1 MKTLKLTSLVL
12 LMTFGSMSLYG
23 QRYFTKAGTIYF
35 NASGDMEVIEATNK
49 TVTSVMDIKTGA
61 IQFAVLMKA
70 FQFEKALME
79 EHFNENYVESSKFPK
94 TEFKGEIINNK
105 DINYGKDGSYPAKV
119 KGKLSLHGITRDVEA
134 DGTISIKG
142 GKVQAQSE
150 FVILLSDFD
159 IEIPSLVKD
168 KVSKSAKI
176 KVDCLMEIL
185 KG

>member
-1 MKTLKLTSLVL
+1 MKTPKLIAIIILTLSSWSV
-12 LMTFGSMSLYG
+12 SA
-23 QRYFTKAGTIYF
+23 QRYFTKAGSIYF

-79 EHFNENYVESSKFPK
+79 EHFNENYVESTKFPK
-94 TEFKGEIINNK
+94 TEFKGEIVNNK
-105 DINYGKDGSYPAKV
+105 EISYDKDGSYAAKV
-119 KGKLSLHGITRDVEA
+119 KGKLSIHGVTQEVEA
-134 DGTISIKG
+134 TGTISIKA
-142 GKVQAQSE
+142 GKVQAQAE
-150 FVILLSDFD
+150 FVILLSDYN

-168 KVSKSAKI
+168 KLSKSAKI
-176 KVDCLMEIL
+176 KVDCLMELL